1 MAVAMELVTA
11 EALEQMPMADAHIEL
26 VAGEIVSMSPA
37 GPEHGEIALNI
48 GSFVREF
55 LRKHRLGK
63 AYAAETGFILS
74 RNPDTVRAPDVAF
87 VTAERA
93 RRQTRGYP
101 LGQGFFDGAPDL
113 AVEVVSPGDT
123 DEAVQT
129 KILEYLQ
136 AGTSVVWIVR
146 PRTRTVT
153 VYRSL
158 SDIRVLT
165 DQDTLTC
172 DDLLPGFSVPVS
184 DVFAE

>member
-1 MAVAMELVTA
+1 MAVDTELMTA
-11 EALEQMPMADAHIEL
+11 EILDQMPATDAHVEL
-26 VAGEIVSMSPA
+26 VAGEIIIMSPA
-37 GPEHGEIALNI
+37 GPEHGEIALNT

-55 LRKHRLGK
+55 LRKHKLGK
-63 AYAAETGFILS
+63 AYAAETGFIIS

-136 AGTSVVWIVR
+136 AGTSVVWIIR
-146 PRTRTVT
+146 PRTHTVT

-165 DQDTLTC
+165 EQDTLTS

-184 DVFAE
+184 ELFAE

>member
-26 VAGEIVSMSPA
+26 VRGEIVSMSPA

-93 RRQTRGYP
+93 IRQTRRA
-101 LGQGFFDGAPDL
+101 GFFDGAPDL
-113 AVEVVSPGDT
+113 AGEVVSPGDT
-123 DEAVQT
+123 DEEVQT

-184 DVFAE
+184 DLFAE